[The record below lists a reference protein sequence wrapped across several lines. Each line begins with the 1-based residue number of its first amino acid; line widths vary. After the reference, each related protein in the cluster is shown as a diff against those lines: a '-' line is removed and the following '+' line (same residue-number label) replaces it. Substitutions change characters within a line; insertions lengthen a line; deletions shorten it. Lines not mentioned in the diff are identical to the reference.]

1 MAQFF
6 KPQPKPKTS
15 STLELTIDR
24 LDLHGVGIARHQG
37 KTIFVEGAM
46 PGERVKA
53 RLTDDK
59 KQHGFA
65 QLQKILTPSPERQAP
80 FCPHYAECG
89 GCSTQHLPQSLQH
102 ATKVSGVQNLFSRL
116 AGLTIGEPEFV
127 CASAGQGY
135 RRVCRLAIKYD
146 KKGRR
151 AQVGFR
157 RRLSHDLV
165 EVGSCPVLVS
175 SLSALIEPVRSL
187 CNQLKSFRDL
197 GHIELCEADNGPLML
212 LRHNGQPGEGDLAL
226 LREFA
231 ARYQLACYL
240 QCAGEPQ
247 PLTAGAAPHYRLGEL
262 TIGFLPGDFLQ
273 VNRTINEQMVATVL
287 AWLAPEAGD
296 KVLDLFCG
304 LGNFTLP
311 LAARAKEVV
320 GVEGVMEMVVRAREN
335 AERNGLNNVRFFQS
349 NLDEPFVHAP
359 WAKEP
364 FSLVLLDPAR
374 PGAAGSMPHLI
385 KLAPKRL
392 VYVSCNPV
400 TAARDCQ
407 RLQAE
412 GYALAR
418 WGLFDMFPH
427 TGHVETILLFE
438 QQATS
443 AKKKKG

>member
-80 FCPHYAECG
+80 FCATMPSAVVAVPSICPRVCSIQPRSP
-89 GCSTQHLPQSLQH
+89 GCQD
-102 ATKVSGVQNLFSRL
+102 LFSRL

-157 RRLSHDLV
+157 RQKLSHDLV

-231 ARYQLACYL
+231 ARYQLPAICSA
-240 QCAGEPQ
+240 AGEPQ

-287 AWLAPEAGD
+287 AWLAPEPTD

-320 GVEGVMEMVVRAREN
+320 GVEGVMEMVLRAREN

-407 RLQAE
+407 RTGRRLCPGAV
-412 GYALAR
+412 GVVRHVSAYRSCRDYLA
-418 WGLFDMFPH
+418 
-427 TGHVETILLFE
+427 V
-438 QQATS
+438 
-443 AKKKKG
+443 

>member
-6 KPQPKPKTS
+6 KPQPKPKQT
-15 STLELTIDR
+15 STLELAIDR
-24 LDLHGVGIARHQG
+24 LDLHGVGIGRHQG

-46 PGERVKA
+46 PGELIKA

-65 QLQKILTPSPERQAP
+65 QLQKILTPSPERQTP
-80 FCPHYAECG
+80 FCPHYEQCG
-89 GCSTQHLPQSLQH
+89 GCSTQHLPLALQH
-102 ATKVSGVQNLFSRL
+102 ETKVAGVQSLFSRL
-116 AGLTIGEPEFV
+116 AGYEPGAPEFTIT
-127 CASAGQGY
+127 ADDQRY

-146 KKGRR
+146 KKARR

-165 EVGSCPVLVS
+165 EVSACPVLVS
-175 SLSALIEPVRSL
+175 SLSVLIEPLRTL

-231 ARYQLACYL
+231 AEHQLACYL
-240 QCAGEPQ
+240 QCADQ
-247 PLTAGAAPHYRLGEL
+247 PLPLTSREAPFYRLGEL
-262 TIGFLPGDFLQ
+262 SIGFLPGDFLQ
-273 VNRTINEQMVATVL
+273 VNRTINEQMVAKVL
-287 AWLAPEAGD
+287 DWLAPEAGD

-311 LAARAKEVV
+311 LAGRAKEVV
-320 GVEGVMEMVVRAREN
+320 GVEGVMEMVLRARQN
-335 AERNGLNNVRFFQS
+335 AERNGLSNVRFFQS

-364 FSLVLLDPAR
+364 FSLVVLDPAR
-374 PGAAGSMPHLI
+374 PGAAGSMPHLL

-407 RLQAE
+407 WLHAE
-412 GYALAR
+412 GYRLTR

-438 QQATS
+438 QHA
-443 AKKKKG
+443 